1 MAKCIDD
8 LIQAAKG
15 AISKKEAQEI
25 IAAIERQFN
34 RPLPKERPRGE
45 SGLPPEAKSPEGRM
59 LDAADAA
66 FKERLE
72 EKQNAARRK
81 ELQIEKQVALQLQ
94 IVRRTK
100 DGQYNTGLR
109 DVINVSVAGRVKAI
123 TETFMT
129 EMYRGLEPFLSKMG
143 FRKLTPEEELGLAR
157 LLMKEERPGKEH
169 HFDSALMSEAEY
181 LASQYHLAS
190 DMAFNRANDAGA
202 DIKYLA
208 GRIPQVWDAHK
219 TRYYGLT
226 PAEKLK
232 YFQPGLASSERK
244 RLRAKSQEGWVD
256 FILPKLDR
264 ERYIDP
270 ETGAKLDDEQM
281 REVMRDVW
289 MTLATH
295 GLAKDPG
302 VVGGE
307 GASLAE
313 KLGAHREIHFKDA
326 ESWVEA
332 NQASGA
338 KDLYQ
343 AMIGDLQ
350 RKAQSIAMMETFGP
364 NPEQGFKTADAYAK
378 SQQAQANL
386 DGRHGATINQLMFD
400 ELMGKTASAQED
412 RFDIANR
419 VMQGLRN
426 HITAAKMGMLLLS
439 QANDIATVRAIAQT
453 DGLDTG
459 RLLKVSLEMLNF
471 RNKADREIAR
481 KQGILAQSVIN
492 DVALRFGAEQTQ
504 NLSRKMANWT
514 VTLTGA
520 QHWTNAMKQGFQTL
534 IGSHVHDYKGLQW
547 EQLQPR
553 FRKMLER
560 YDINYADWNI
570 IRQAESVN
578 LAGVEVV
585 SPYLVNR
592 VQFGVAEKGMKGA
605 RADKAMNLE
614 VREAATKYGA
624 MLAEEADTAMLS
636 PGVREQAIIHQ
647 STRPGTLWGE
657 FARSMMLF
665 KTFSIAMLTRA
676 LPRIFESGVGN
687 NQASI
692 AAQWI
697 IGMMIGSAFTIQS
710 KSIVSGKDPR
720 DMTEPAF
727 WAAALLQSGGMGI
740 FGDFAFNDVN
750 RFGGSLAS
758 TIGGPVVGFADDL
771 RKLTVGNIAQAAEG
785 KDTHMAAE
793 TIQFAKNY
801 TPLMNLW
808 YTRLALDHLL
818 FFHVQEAA
826 NPGYLRRMKS
836 RSEKENKQSFWWAPD
851 DNMPDGLPNVAAMFG
866 GKR

>member
-15 AISKKEAQEI
+15 AISKKEAEQI
-25 IAAIERQFN
+25 IASIERQFN
-34 RPLPKERPRGE
+34 RPLPKQKPVGE
-45 SGLPPEAKSPEGRM
+45 SGLRPEEKSPEGRM
-59 LDAADAA
+59 LDAAEAA
-66 FKERLE
+66 FKERVE
-72 EKQNAARRK
+72 EKQQAVRRK
-81 ELQIEKQVALQLQ
+81 ELQIEKQAALQLQ
-94 IVRRTK
+94 IVKRTK
-100 DGQYNTGLR
+100 DGNYNTGLR
-109 DVINVSVAGRVKAI
+109 DVINVAVAGRVKAI

-129 EMYRGLEPFLSKMG
+129 EMYRGLEPFLSKLG

-157 LLMKEERPGKEH
+157 LLMKEERPGSDT
-169 HFDSALMSEAEY
+169 HFDKALMSEAEY

-202 DIKYLA
+202 DINYLH

-219 TRYYGLT
+219 TRYYGLSA
-226 PAEKLK
+226 AEKLK
-232 YFQPGLASSERK
+232 YFQPGLAAAERK

-256 FILPKLDR
+256 FIMPKLDR

-270 ETGAKLDDEQM
+270 ETGLKLDDVQL
-281 REVMRDVW
+281 RDVMRDVW
-289 MTLATH
+289 LTLATH
-295 GLAKDPG
+295 GLAKEPG
-302 VVGGE
+302 LAIGDGP
-307 GASLAE
+307 SLAE
-313 KLGAHREIHFKDA
+313 RLGAHREIHFKNA
-326 ESWVEA
+326 ESWIEA

-364 NPEQGFKTADAYAK
+364 NPEQGFKTADAYAR

-400 ELMGKTASAQED
+400 ELMGKTNSAQED
-412 RFDIANR
+412 RFDIANKF
-419 VMQGLRN
+419 MQGLRN
-426 HITAAKMGMLLLS
+426 YITAAKMGMLLLS
-439 QANDIATVRAIAQT
+439 QVNDIATVRAIAQS

-459 RLLKVSLEMLNF
+459 RLMKTSLELLNPL
-471 RNKADREIAR
+471 NGADREIAR
-481 KQGILAQSVIN
+481 KQSILAQSVIN
-492 DVALRFGAEQTQ
+492 DVALRFGAEQLQ
-504 NLSRKMANWT
+504 NFSRKMANWT
-514 VTLTGA
+514 ITLTGA
-520 QHWTNAMKQGFQTL
+520 EHWTNAMKQSFQTL

-547 EQLQPR
+547 EELQPR

-560 YDINYADWNI
+560 YDINWNDWNI
-570 IRQAESVN
+570 IREAESVD
-578 LAGVEVV
+578 LAGLSVV

-592 VQFGVAEKGMKGA
+592 VQLPGMESGLKGA
-605 RADKAMNLE
+605 RADREAMLA

-665 KTFSIAMLTRA
+665 KTFSIAMGTRA

-692 AAQWI
+692 AAQWA
-697 IGMMIGSAFTIQS
+697 IGMVIGGAISMQLKDVA
-710 KSIVSGKDPR
+710 KGKDPR
-720 DMTEPAF
+720 NMADPGFIAS
-727 WAAALLQSGGMGI
+727 ALLQSGGLGI

-758 TIGGPVVGFADDL
+758 TIGGPIVGFTDDL
-771 RKLTVGNIAQAAEG
+771 RKLTFGNIAQAAEG
-785 KDTHMAAE
+785 KDTHFAAE
-793 TIQFAKNY
+793 SIQFAKNY

-826 NPGYLRRMKS
+826 NPGYLRRMRRKS
-836 RSEKENKQSFWWAPD
+836 ETENKQSFWYAPD
-851 DNMPDGLPNVAAMFG
+851 DGLPESLPNVGAMFG
-866 GKR
+866 GK